1 MQQKSKAAVF
11 VGQAFGTGIYRHLAF
26 LGVELYKA
34 CPSDIEFYFASVE
47 REANPG
53 AWSIV
58 RDILPERNI
67 LSEQS
72 FDGLAARCVELARSY
87 EKVLIH
93 AGGGWGQT
101 KCLVRARKRIGKE
114 LAKHITFMG
123 TTHSYRNDSLLRIP
137 MSLFQYALYRLY
149 YRMIV
154 FQCKDAADRFIGG
167 NHLIQIGRGTI
178 IPLGCE
184 PFGVPGIEPPSSI
197 GGNVRLL
204 QMLRDESL
212 FKFVYLAGFRP
223 GKMHVWLV
231 KALVPV
237 LKRHPEARVLFC
249 GKGAQEV
256 IDATV
261 AAIREEQLDEQILLP
276 GQIAREEVPWL
287 LTHCNCAVVPS
298 RSETFGH
305 SFLEPMF
312 AGLPVLGTRVG
323 IGRDIIKDGET
334 GYVFDLKQPTSVQ
347 DVAEKVLT
355 DRAAARAMGQHA
367 KAFVETR
374 FTHEAVAHQLVDLYA
389 KLLT

>member
-1 MQQKSKAAVF
+1 MRQKSKAVVF
-11 VGQAFGTGIYRHLAF
+11 IGQAFGTGIYRHLAF

-34 CPSDIEFYFASVE
+34 CPSDVEFYFASVE
-47 REANPG
+47 REANRD

-58 RDILPERNI
+58 REVLPGQNI
-67 LSEQS
+67 FCEQT
-72 FDGLAARCVELARSY
+72 FEALTARCVELARSY

-101 KCLVRARKRIGKE
+101 KHFVRARKRMDKMFQARLI
-114 LAKHITFMG
+114 FVG
-123 TTHSYRNDSLLRIP
+123 TTHSYRHDSFLRVP
-137 MSLFQYALYRLY
+137 MSLFQYILYRLY

-154 FQCKDAADRFIGG
+154 FQCKYAADHFIGG
-167 NHLIQIGRGTI
+167 NHLIRRGRGTV

-184 PFGVPGIEPPSSI
+184 PFGVPNVEPPSGI
-197 GGNVRLL
+197 GGNARLL

-212 FKFVYLAGFRP
+212 FKFVYLANFRP

-231 KALVPV
+231 KALAPV

-249 GKGAQEV
+249 GKGAQAV

-305 SFLEPMF
+305 NFLEPMF

-334 GYVFDLKQPTSVQ
+334 GYAFDLKRPTSVQ

-355 DRAAARAMGQHA
+355 DRSVARVMGQHA

-374 FTHEAVAHQLVDLYA
+374 FTHEAVAHQLVDLYV
-389 KLLT
+389 KLLI

>member
-1 MQQKSKAAVF
+1 MRQKSKAVVF
-11 VGQAFGTGIYRHLAF
+11 IGQAFGTGIYRHLAF

-47 REANPG
+47 REANPS

-58 RDILPERNI
+58 RDVLPERNI
-67 LSEQS
+67 LSAQS
-72 FDGLAARCVELARSY
+72 FDGVAAQCVELARSY

-101 KCLVRARKRIGKE
+101 KHFVRERKRMDKMLQKRLI
-114 LAKHITFMG
+114 LVG
-123 TTHSYRNDSLLRIP
+123 TTHSYRNDSFLRVP
-137 MSLFQYALYRLY
+137 MSAFQYILYRLY

-154 FQCKDAADRFIGG
+154 FQCKYAADHFIGG
-167 NHLIQIGRGTI
+167 NHLIRIGRGTV

-184 PFGVPGIEPPSSI
+184 PFGVPNVEPPSGI
-197 GGNVRLL
+197 GDNARLL

-231 KALVPV
+231 KALTPV

-249 GKGAQEV
+249 GKGAREV

-305 SFLEPMF
+305 NFLEPMF
-312 AGLPVLGTRVG
+312 AGLPVFGTCVG

-334 GYVFDLKQPTSVQ
+334 GYAFDLKHPTSVQ

-355 DRAAARAMGQHA
+355 DKSAARAMGQHA

>member
-1 MQQKSKAAVF
+1 MRQKSKAAVF
-11 VGQAFGTGIYRHLAF
+11 IGQAYGTGIYRHLAF

-34 CPSDIEFYFASVE
+34 CPPDIEFYFASVE

-58 RDILPERNI
+58 REVLPEPS
-67 LSEQS
+67 LLCEQS
-72 FDGLAARCVELARSY
+72 FESLVARCVELARSY

-93 AGGGWGQT
+93 TGGGWGQT
-101 KCLVRARKRIGKE
+101 KYFVRARKRMDKMLQARLI
-114 LAKHITFMG
+114 FVG
-123 TTHSYRNDSLLRIP
+123 TTHSYRNDSFFRIP
-137 MSLFQYALYRLY
+137 MSAFQYVLYRIY

-154 FQCKDAADRFIGG
+154 FQCKYAADHFIGG
-167 NHLIQIGRGTI
+167 NHLIRSGRGAV

-184 PFGVPGIEPPSSI
+184 PFGVPNAEPPSGI
-197 GGNVRLL
+197 GDNVSLCEVL
-204 QMLRDESL
+204 QDARL

-231 KALVPV
+231 KALAPI

-249 GKGAQEV
+249 GKGSQEI

-261 AAIREEQLDEQILLP
+261 AVIREEQLDEQMLLS

-305 SFLEPMF
+305 NFLEPMF

-334 GYVFDLKQPTSVQ
+334 GYVFDLEQPTSVQ
-347 DVAEKVLT
+347 DVVEKVLT
-355 DRAAARAMGQHA
+355 DKTTTSAMGQHA
-367 KAFVETR
+367 KAYVETR
-374 FTHEAVAHQLVDLYA
+374 FTHEAVAHQLVDLYT
-389 KLLT
+389 KLLI